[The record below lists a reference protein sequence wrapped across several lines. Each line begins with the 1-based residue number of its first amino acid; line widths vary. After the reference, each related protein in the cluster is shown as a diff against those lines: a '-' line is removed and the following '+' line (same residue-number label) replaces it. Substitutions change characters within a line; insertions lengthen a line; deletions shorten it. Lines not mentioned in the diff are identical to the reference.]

1 MWKYSYKRHSYK
13 RSDSDV
19 FEDLIDLVAT
29 LYIFYLGTQF
39 FLDKENFWR
48 WVGYGVV
55 TLFFLFVLLFIIS
68 KFNNNQKN
76 YFPYQRYFRHQPTPE
91 AEKLG
96 NLLKGYGWNVEFEKW
111 DGYKHI
117 DIAITKAKFNIEVEG
132 SQHNLNP
139 NQAFTDQLRDFYSD
153 QKGFVT
159 KRIPNSLL
167 KDDMGAKKI

>member
-1 MWKYSYKRHSYK
+1 MIYCPSSVGTKTPLQVSSGNKNNGPRVVTICAKSSGMTK
-13 RSDSDV
+13 RSAP
-19 FEDLIDLVAT
+19 LI
-29 LYIFYLGTQF
+29 
-39 FLDKENFWR
+39 
-48 WVGYGVV
+48 
-55 TLFFLFVLLFIIS
+55 
-68 KFNNNQKN
+68 KN
-76 YFPYQRYFRHQPTPE
+76 LE
-91 AEKLG
+91 LIKD

-167 KDDMGAKKI
+167 KDDMGAKKIAELIDKQLQERVEQLRK